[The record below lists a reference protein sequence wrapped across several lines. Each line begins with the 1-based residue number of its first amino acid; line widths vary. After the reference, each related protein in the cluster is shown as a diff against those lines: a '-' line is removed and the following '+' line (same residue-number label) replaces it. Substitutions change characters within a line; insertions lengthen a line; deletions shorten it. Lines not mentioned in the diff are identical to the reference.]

1 MDLPKKRKAG
11 DSFSVMSEIVLPNDT
26 NTHGNLMGG
35 KLMYWMDIAGVIAA
49 QKHCNTEVV
58 TVSVDNISFNHPSKL
73 GNLITIEAKVTR
85 SFHTSMEVFIRVWA
99 EDLKSRE
106 KLLANEAFLTFVS
119 LGENR
124 NPKKVPELITETEQE
139 KKDFEGALQR
149 RQLRLILSGKMKL
162 KDASAIKSFFEMNP

>member
-1 MDLPKKRKAG
+1 MKTKEKRKAA
-11 DSFSVMSEIVLPNDT
+11 DTLSIMSEIVLPNDT

-35 KLMYWMDIAGVIAA
+35 KLMYWMDIVGVIAA

-73 GNLITIEAKVTR
+73 GNLITLEAKVTR

-106 KLLANEAFLTFVS
+106 KFLANEAFLTFVS
-119 LGENR
+119 IGENGK
-124 NPKKVPELITETEQE
+124 PQSVPELITETAQE
-139 KKDFEGALQR
+139 KRNFEEALQR
-149 RQLRLILSGKMKL
+149 RQMRLILSGKMKPEEADTIRAL
-162 KDASAIKSFFEMNP
+162 FGK

>member
-1 MDLPKKRKAG
+1 MKTKEKRKAA
-11 DSFSVMSEIVLPNDT
+11 DTLSIMSEIVLPNDT

-73 GNLITIEAKVTR
+73 GNLITLEAKVTR

-119 LGENR
+119 IGENGK
-124 NPKKVPELITETEQE
+124 PQSIPELITETALE
-139 KKDFEGALQR
+139 KKNFEEALQR
-149 RQLRLILSGKMKL
+149 RQMRLILSGKMKPEEADTIRAL
-162 KDASAIKSFFEMNP
+162 FGK